1 MLKKLL
7 ITFGLFAV
15 LIYVLASPNGVCFEV
30 LSRDLCNGEEKS
42 VLLFWFFLF
51 DAILLAYVASPFVHY
66 GAMKFLVKA
75 RNTNK

>member
-1 MLKKLL
+1 MLKRLL
-7 ITFGLFAV
+7 IAFGLFAV
-15 LIYVLASPNGVCFEV
+15 LTYILASPNGVCFDV
-30 LSRDLCNGEEKS
+30 LSLDLCNGEEKS

-66 GAMKFLVKA
+66 GAMKFLVKV